1 MTMDA
6 SQRISDLIVIS
17 QGLADLL
24 AMENSALR
32 HGRANEIHALVEQK
46 DELCRAYESR
56 IKGLAEHADAATM
69 ATVDPALK
77 DQLRTIGEQ
86 VQVASRENAQL
97 LRVAIEV
104 NRRVINEVA
113 TAVKASHQASPG
125 TYSKTGGI
133 AGPYRTAA
141 ANIPISLNK
150 SL

>member
-24 AMENSALR
+24 IMENRALR
-32 HGRANEIHALVEQK
+32 NGRPDEIHALIGPK
-46 DELCRAYESR
+46 DELSRAYESR

-69 ATVDPALK
+69 ATVEPALK
-77 DQLRTIGEQ
+77 EELRAVGEQ
-86 VQVASRENAQL
+86 VHELSLENAQL
-97 LRVAIEV
+97 LRVAMEV
-104 NRRVINEVA
+104 NRRVLHEVA
-113 TAVKASHQASPG
+113 TAVKASQASPG

-133 AGPYRTAA
+133 AGPYRAA
-141 ANIPISLNK
+141 AVNIPISFDK